1 MSTHAHSHAHEAAR
15 RATAAAPT
23 LSLLRLSA
31 GARVLGAGLILA
43 VLWALVLLTI
53 GAGA

>member
-1 MSTHAHSHAHEAAR
+1 MTAHPPSRDHAR
-15 RATAAAPT
+15 RATAAGPT

-31 GARVLGAGLILA
+31 GARVLGAALILA
-43 VLWALVLLTI
+43 VLWALVLVTVG